1 MPNIAS
7 PPPAAI
13 ATPGRDPAAEG
24 NRAYIVALFFL
35 AFACSYADRQIIS
48 ILVQPLKEALSLSDT
63 QIGLVQGFAFTICYA
78 TAGLFVARLVDVS
91 NRVAVSAVCIL
102 IWSLAT
108 MMCGTAT
115 GIATL
120 VFWRAG
126 TAIAEAGLSPAA
138 SSVFSDLYPPRKV
151 ARATSIFMLGP
162 YFGGGLALLG
172 GGTLLGWLNQPE
184 PLAALATHGLAPWQ
198 VCFFVLGLPG
208 LLLAGLLYF
217 TVAEPARHR
226 FAPRPATMN
235 AAADDT
241 VPNLRDLLHA
251 LFRQNR
257 FGLPFFA
264 AYIFLIVVFYA
275 HTAWFPTLL
284 IRTFGVPASTVGQ
297 FAGPTFMIGGTCGV
311 LVAGFLASR
320 GDDAQTL
327 RRVLLIAG
335 CAATIL
341 VPLALAAPLVGHFGL
356 SLGLFGLCAF
366 AMSIVQALAP
376 VPIQV
381 AIPNR
386 MRGRAIALLVFLTNA
401 IAGSLGPLAVGAGAD
416 WTARSAPSLHGLGL
430 GLAAVGTICAAAS
443 AALYFIAARRTGT
456 AGKAA
461 APAPLCSETQP

>member
-1 MPNIAS
+1 MSQTAAPGLEPAS
-7 PPPAAI
+7 E
-13 ATPGRDPAAEG
+13 GRHAHV
-24 NRAYIVALFFL
+24 VALFFL
-35 AFACSYADRQIIS
+35 CFACSYADRQIVS

-91 NRVAVSAVCIL
+91 NRVAVSAVCVL
-102 IWSLAT
+102 VWSLAT

-115 GIATL
+115 GLLTL
-120 VFWRAG
+120 VFWRAS

-172 GGTLLGWLNQPE
+172 GGTLLGWLNEPE
-184 PLAALATHGLAPWQ
+184 RLAALATHGLAPWQ
-198 VCFFVLGLPG
+198 VCFFVLGAPG
-208 LLLAGLLYF
+208 AILAGLLYF

-226 FAPRPATMN
+226 FARQGAS
-235 AAADDT
+235 ARAGADDA
-241 VPNLRDLLHA
+241 VPGLRDLLDA

-257 FGLPFFA
+257 FCLPFFA

-284 IRTFGVPASTVGQ
+284 SRQFGVSASTVGQ
-297 FAGPTFMIGGTCGV
+297 FAGPVFMVGGTFGV

-320 GDDAQTL
+320 GDDAHTL

-335 CAATIL
+335 CAAAVL
-341 VPLALAAPLVGHFGL
+341 VPLALAAPLAGHFSL

-366 AMSIVQALAP
+366 AMSMVQALAP

-416 WTARSAPSLHGLGL
+416 WTARVDPSLHGLGL
-430 GLAAVGTICAAAS
+430 GLAAVGAVSAAAS
-443 AALYFIAARRTGT
+443 AALYFLAARRTHASVVDLDT
-456 AGKAA
+456 
-461 APAPLCSETQP
+461 APLTGEARP